1 MCYDSSVM
9 KKKLL
14 IITPVIFLVLILSVY
29 AVRRRSS
36 ITSSSS
42 QSSTVLQFSTQKNI
56 TYCSPDGTP
65 QLLDLYTPKDG
76 AIKHPLIIHVHGG
89 SWVSGAK
96 SDDSMIDVITSLAE
110 KGFTVA
116 SINYRLAPNSKFPAQ
131 IQDVKCA
138 IRFMRANANTYKV
151 NSGKIGLLGESAG
164 GHLSALAGVSQNV
177 SDFESSE
184 YAGVSDSVSAI
195 VDLFGPA
202 NLVSF
207 TQGSPLLLT
216 ALPSFLGSY
225 SPIAASPTSYIDAS
239 DPPFLLIHGDS
250 DTLVPL
256 AQSQELLAKLQSAG
270 VESSLI
276 TVVNAGHGLE
286 LSRGDAISPS
296 MDQIKASAVS
306 FFKTHL

>member
-1 MCYDSSVM
+1 M

-14 IITPVIFLVLILSVY
+14 LVIPFILLVIGFSIYV
-29 AVRRRSS
+29 VQRRSTNS
-36 ITSSSS
+36 PTAI
-42 QSSTVLQFSTQKNI
+42 QSSTKSQYTIKKDI
-56 TYCSPDGTP
+56 TYCSPEGSP
-65 QLLDLYTPKDG
+65 QLLDLYSPQDG

-110 KGFTVA
+110 KGFAVA

-138 IRFMRANANTYKV
+138 IRFMRSNANTYKV
-151 NSGKIGLLGESAG
+151 NPGKIGLLGESAG

-184 YAGVSDSVSAI
+184 YAGVSDSVSVI

-306 FFKTHL
+306 FFKSHL